1 MSALV
6 SEVSRARVRARR
18 DLGVAVP
25 QDVEAQRIDG
35 RDQHPD
41 PHVELAAAHE
51 RRPVHVAL
59 EGHVLAS
66 IALGATAR
74 GRPPAVP
81 VDDPVQDP
89 GIERG
94 RRRHVAPRHRN
105 DVHAARQVAA
115 LARLDDP
122 DDGKR
127 LARGP
132 RDDVR
137 RARHRHADVAR
148 RPSPGRRGHVE
159 GGQERGAEPGVGARR
174 HVAATRP
181 ERVRRA
187 AFRRDARDAGDVAE
201 AGVRC
206 EARGAT
212 AGRACRRA
220 RRVIPGAWLPD
231 VHVERR
237 AARRAVKRACA
248 SSNKSKAP

>member
-1 MSALV
+1 M
-6 SEVSRARVRARR
+6 RVRC
-18 DLGVAVP
+18 GE
-25 QDVEAQRIDG
+25 EAHQPAGCPALAEWAEKCQNESETANWILANTKRCPKCNTPIEKNEGCSSMMCGTRAHG
-35 RDQHPD
+35 R
-41 PHVELAAAHE
+41 V
-51 RRPVHVAL
+51 
-59 EGHVLAS
+59 
-66 IALGATAR
+66 
-74 GRPPAVP
+74 
-81 VDDPVQDP
+81 
-89 GIERG
+89 ERG

-174 HVAATRP
+174 HVAAARP

-187 AFRRDARDAGDVAE
+187 AF
-201 AGVRC
+201 
-206 EARGAT
+206 
-212 AGRACRRA
+212 
-220 RRVIPGAWLPD
+220 
-231 VHVERR
+231 
-237 AARRAVKRACA
+237 
-248 SSNKSKAP
+248 

>member
-1 MSALV
+1 MVPLALLALV
-6 SEVSRARVRARR
+6 PYVDFINHSPFSSSYVDAREIPTAFPWEAKEDEVVLFAPYYFSH
-18 DLGVAVP
+18 L
-25 QDVEAQRIDG
+25 
-35 RDQHPD
+35 
-41 PHVELAAAHE
+41 
-51 RRPVHVAL
+51 VAL
-59 EGHVLAS
+59 QMFGLRPRILPCEAAS
-66 IALGATAR
+66 GVPSLGALRGALGATASAR

-174 HVAATRP
+174 HVAAARP

-187 AFRRDARDAGDVAE
+187 AE
-201 AGVRC
+201 
-206 EARGAT
+206 RG
-212 AGRACRRA
+212 
-220 RRVIPGAWLPD
+220 
-231 VHVERR
+231 E
-237 AARRAVKRACA
+237 
-248 SSNKSKAP
+248 